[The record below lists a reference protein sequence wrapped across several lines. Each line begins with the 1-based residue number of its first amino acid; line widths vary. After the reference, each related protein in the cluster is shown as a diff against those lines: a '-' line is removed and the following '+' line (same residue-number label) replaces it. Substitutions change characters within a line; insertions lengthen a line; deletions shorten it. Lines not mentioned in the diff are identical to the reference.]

1 MRSLRRDGPS
11 LVVLRFPHGCVRV
24 LWPWS
29 RLYRRH
35 RPRPVSAP
43 PRRCARPMRPSSL
56 SAQAPG
62 ASPAGRRGGPWIG
75 GRLGK
80 AVGGAVVVGDD
91 EPIGQEGGQGTHR
104 LLGVASTTGGS

>member
-1 MRSLRRDGPS
+1 MVTTLP
-11 LVVLRFPHGCVRV
+11 
-24 LWPWS
+24 
-29 RLYRRH
+29 
-35 RPRPVSAP
+35 AP
-43 PRRCARPMRPSSL
+43 PPQARERPAPAMREADETFVVVRTGPRRV
-56 SAQAPG
+56 PG
-62 ASPAGRRGGPWIG
+62 RRRGGPWIG